1 MTDYSAFSLEE
12 LVQIRAK
19 MAQRVNR
26 QLRQLAKK
34 GYTRQGEALNRK
46 AQTYLDRQGRSRFS
60 ERKTPFDVTNPYKET
75 KAGTRLKTPGEM
87 RAEQK
92 RKELAEIAQMERF
105 QESKSYKISDIKES
119 REKMRKTMKE
129 EYGVDL
135 SEEDLTMIF
144 EVDAWQWVR
153 QTYGSQ
159 TVNELA
165 KAVNEGQATVQEVTE
180 RINAMRARYEETKLK
195 DMSVEDLFDELGLK
209 YKPEYRQQKSDRKA
223 ATDV

>member
-1 MTDYSAFSLEE
+1 MIDYSNFSLKE
-12 LVQIRAK
+12 LVRIRAK

-26 QLRQLAKK
+26 QLRRLAEQ
-34 GYTRQGEALNRK
+34 GFTRKGEALNRQ

-60 ERKTPFDVTNPYKET
+60 ERKSPFEVTNPYKET
-75 KAGTRLKTPGEM
+75 KAGVRLKTPGEM

-92 RKELAEIAQMERF
+92 RKELSEIAQMERF
-105 QESKSYKISDIKES
+105 QESKSYKISDIKAS

-159 TVNELA
+159 TVNDMA
-165 KAVNEGQATVQEVTE
+165 KAVNEGQATVKEVTE
-180 RINAMRARYEETKLK
+180 RINALRTRYEDAKLK
-195 DMSVEDLFDELGLK
+195 DLAVEELFQALLCLIGE
-209 YKPEYRQQKSDRKA
+209 
-223 ATDV
+223 DVIVPVR